1 MNLDWLTHVL
11 IGIVIGAYL
20 FNGTIR
26 AKANILLVRLFHGLM
41 AMAGGKKAQP
51 VKRTANGQRKA
62 TAQATPKANGNGHKI
77 TCPDCGQELIPAG
90 GKFSGGNI
98 CLNCRKVV
106 V

>member
-1 MNLDWLTHVL
+1 MDFITHVL
-11 IGIVIGAYL
+11 IGVVIGAYL

-26 AKANILLVRLFHGLM
+26 HKANEILVRLFHGLM
-41 AMAGGKKAQP
+41 AMAGSKKTAP
-51 VKRTANGQRKA
+51 RRTTNGQRKTPTTA
-62 TAQATPKANGNGHKI
+62 TKSNGNGHKI